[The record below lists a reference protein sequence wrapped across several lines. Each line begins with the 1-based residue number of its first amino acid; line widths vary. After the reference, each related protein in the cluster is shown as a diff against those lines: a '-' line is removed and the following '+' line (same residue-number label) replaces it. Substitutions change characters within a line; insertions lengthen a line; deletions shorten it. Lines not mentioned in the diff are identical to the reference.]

1 MSGIGGIFNLDG
13 GPVPC
18 ETLEPVAGAI
28 SHRGP
33 DGLATCMEAQ
43 VGLVHAHFWTT
54 SEDHGKKQPFP
65 DGRCWIT
72 ADARIDNR
80 DEILPL
86 IKSRCS
92 SPVPCDAELILAAYR
107 EWGTES
113 PKHLVGDF
121 AFAIW
126 DPEVQRLFC
135 ARDPAGIRPF
145 QYALTGNTLVFA
157 STTGAVIAALPSR
170 PVPNLV
176 FLSDLLAGRYERWVS
191 ETAYKDVFRL
201 PPAHSL
207 IAGAGGVSVSRY
219 WTFGQGE
226 KVLYRTK
233 EEYLSRFRELFRE
246 AVRCR
251 LRSAGT
257 VGMTVSGGL
266 DSSSIACM
274 TKRLNEDGTVKGLPV
289 HVYSSVYDNTPCADE
304 RVFLDELLGA
314 CPGFPATLIP
324 SDDLWGMKE
333 FADDHGFPLDE
344 PETDVIRAL
353 LLTQLRAARGN
364 GCRVFVSGHGGDQVM
379 NTDAYYFP
387 DVLNDVGLSE
397 FIRELR
403 HFYLYRQSA
412 PVFFLSAFIAPHI
425 PAKLKRR
432 LSTLF
437 YDPGAGGLLTPLCTK
452 VTKGGDLQ
460 EIPRGLGGRGSGRI
474 FRAVTDGLN
483 SAYRI
488 TLDTYASS
496 IAVEWRFPFY
506 DRRLIDLMVMMP
518 PEFTFRQGVTRCQL
532 REAMKG
538 MLPENI
544 RTRVSKAHVGDL
556 QDRGL
561 KYEEK
566 GRVET
571 LLHDPVSVRLGL
583 VRQGSLKEAWN
594 SYLEG
599 TGYPARPLVRFLCVE
614 AWLRGYEKR
623 FGRIPE
629 GDAKEIN

>member
-1 MSGIGGIFNLDG
+1 MSGIGGVFNLDG
-13 GPVPC
+13 APVPR
-18 ETLEPVAGAI
+18 ETLGLVAAAI

-33 DGLATCMEAQ
+33 DGLESWTDARA
-43 VGLVHAHFWTT
+43 GLVHSHFWTT
-54 SEDHGKKQPFP
+54 PEDLGKKQPLS
-65 DGRCWIT
+65 DGACWIT

-80 DEILPL
+80 DEILPVL
-86 IKSRCS
+86 EHPCS
-92 SPVPCDAELILAAYR
+92 SSVPSDAGLILAAYR
-107 EWGTES
+107 KWGVES

-126 DPEVQRLFC
+126 DPQAQRLFC
-135 ARDPAGIRPF
+135 ARDPVGIRPF
-145 QYALTGNTLVFA
+145 QYARAGNTLVFA
-157 STTGAVIAALPSR
+157 STTGAVVAAFSSR
-170 PVPNLV
+170 PVPNLP
-176 FLSDLLAGRYERWVS
+176 FMSDLLAGRYERWIS

-207 IAGAGGVSVSRY
+207 IADTNGISISRY
-219 WTFGQGE
+219 WTFGQGQKE
-226 KVLYRTK
+226 PCTTK
-233 EEYLSRFRELFRE
+233 EEYITRFRDVFRE

-251 LRSAGT
+251 LRSAGP

-274 TKRLNEDGTVKGLPV
+274 IKRLIEDGMVKDLPV
-289 HVYSSVYDNTPCADE
+289 RMYSSVYDHTPCADE

-353 LLTQLRAARGN
+353 LLAQLQAAQGH

-387 DVLNDVGLSE
+387 DVLNDVGLYDL
-397 FIRELR
+397 IRELR
-403 HFYLYRQSA
+403 HFYVYRRSA

-425 PAKLKRR
+425 PAMLKKR

-437 YDPGAGGLLTPLCTK
+437 YDPSAGGLLTPLCTK
-452 VTKGGDLQ
+452 VIPGADPE
-460 EIPRGLGGRGSGRI
+460 EIPSGLGGNGSGRI

-483 SAYRI
+483 SAYRV

-496 IAVEWRFPFY
+496 TGVEWRFPFY
-506 DRRLIDLMVMMP
+506 DRRLIDFMVMMP
-518 PEFTFRQGVTRCQL
+518 PRLTFRDGVTRCQL

-538 MLPENI
+538 MVPEKI
-544 RTRVSKAHVGDL
+544 RTRLSKAHAGDL

-561 KYEEK
+561 KSGEK
-566 GRVET
+566 DRAEA
-571 LLHDPVSVRLGL
+571 LLQEPGAVRLGL
-583 VRQGSLKEAWN
+583 VRQQPLEQAWK
-594 SYLEG
+594 SYLDG
-599 TGYPARPLVRFLCVE
+599 TGYPARPLVRFLCAE

-623 FGRIPE
+623 FGRIPGE
-629 GDAKEIN
+629 EVNELT